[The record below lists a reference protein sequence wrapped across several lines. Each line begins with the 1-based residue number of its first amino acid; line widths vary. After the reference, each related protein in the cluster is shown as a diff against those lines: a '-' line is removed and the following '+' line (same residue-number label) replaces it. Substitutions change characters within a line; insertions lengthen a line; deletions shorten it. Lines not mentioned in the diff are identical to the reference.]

1 MSAEEVRM
9 NFATDKKLIQD
20 RYCFGL
26 EQALAKANFLDSTD
40 LVTLQAFVMYLTI
53 IRCQNESRV
62 GWALS
67 RSAIAV
73 AQSLGL
79 HRDGT
84 HFNLLPFEC
93 EMRRRLWWQLCVL
106 DFRNSEK
113 HGTEPSIVA
122 GTYDT
127 KLPANINDSDLSPD
141 ATIPPEPRTGLTEM
155 VLTLISCEL
164 TSAVF
169 TLQRARNNNAPM
181 PSIIGS
187 KIMGRDAIIQEFCQH
202 LQNTYVRYCTDDS
215 PASYVVTNM
224 CQLLIYKMESILL
237 LPLNQAVSKPSVA
250 KEASDLIFM
259 KSIKIVELRRNLE
272 VEKTKQWHWYI
283 RTIVQ
288 WHAVAYLLSELC
300 VREPD
305 DNVTWAWNV
314 LDSVFQDWTNF
325 REQGAPGVLWLP
337 MKKLIARAR
346 HKREMDLSAA
356 REAEAT
362 KQVTQQDLKQ
372 DLAALPEG
380 GNAVLGT
387 AIIGNPQNM
396 AFLGYAGYQGGYQG
410 QWLQPQQYPVAAT
423 PTPWLLEDSAMQDL
437 GLDMNGFDPNM
448 QWEGVDDL
456 MQEFH
461 STVVQGPDTMTNST
475 GGWDPLW

>member
-1 MSAEEVRM
+1 MS
-9 NFATDKKLIQD
+9 
-20 RYCFGL
+20 
-26 EQALAKANFLDSTD
+26 
-40 LVTLQAFVMYLTI
+40 
-53 IRCQNESRV
+53 
-62 GWALS
+62 
-67 RSAIAV
+67 
-73 AQSLGL
+73 
-79 HRDGT
+79 
-84 HFNLLPFEC
+84 
-93 EMRRRLWWQLCVL
+93 
-106 DFRNSEK
+106 
-113 HGTEPSIVA
+113 
-122 GTYDT
+122 
-127 KLPANINDSDLSPD
+127 
-141 ATIPPEPRTGLTEM
+141 
-155 VLTLISCEL
+155 
-164 TSAVF
+164 
-169 TLQRARNNNAPM
+169 
-181 PSIIGS
+181 SIIGS
-187 KIMGRDAIIQEFCQH
+187 RIIGRDAIIQEFCQH
-202 LQNTYVRYCTDDS
+202 LQNTYVNYCTDDS
-215 PASYVVTNM
+215 PTSYVVKHM

-250 KEASDLIFM
+250 KEASDLIFV

-305 DNVTWAWNV
+305 DSMTWAWNV

-346 HKREMDLSAA
+346 HKREIDLSTA
-356 REAEAT
+356 REIQSA
-362 KQVTQQDLKQ
+362 KQVTQQSVKQ
-372 DLAALPEG
+372 DPTSLPEG
-380 GNAVLGT
+380 RNTILQTIVRGNTHNLS
-387 AIIGNPQNM
+387 
-396 AFLGYAGYQGGYQG
+396 FLGYTGYQGGYQG
-410 QWLQPQQYPVAAT
+410 QWLQPQQYPVTAT

-461 STVVQGPDTMTNST
+461 STVVPRPDTMANST